1 MAASSNELSEV
12 MDAYSG
18 LARARTGENAQKVD
32 DDDVDP
38 VLAAYMHDVM
48 KKCTLRLAAAKVS
61 GFAPAAIESWTK
73 DDYDSWSPWQ
83 PEEEKRPCEK
93 RDHTRWKTD
102 SNCDNTVGTREDK
115 SHGRAYRALRTDL
128 LAAARHNEIEEV
140 RRYLEIGFDVNCKSL
155 SANAETA
162 LHNAVIGGHP
172 KMINF
177 LVDQGADINATDDAG
192 NTALHM
198 AAQHGHVQC
207 VRTLVK
213 RGINKIVKNH
223 VGYTAYQIAIMK
235 GHKKVAKLLPNRHNQ
250 KLFKLKFA
258 AALMSK
264 TEERAGNLYHGL
276 QKSGQG

>member
-1 MAASSNELSEV
+1 MSAADLSEV

-18 LARARTGENAQKVD
+18 LARAATGTKVGD
-32 DDDVDP
+32 DEDDEVDP
-38 VLAAYMHDVM
+38 VLAAYMDDVM

-61 GFAPAAIESWTK
+61 GFAPAAMESWTK
-73 DDYDSWSPWQ
+73 EDYESWSPWQ

-93 RDHTRWKTD
+93 RDHTPWKTD
-102 SNCDNTVGTREDK
+102 SNCDNTVGTQADK
-115 SHGRAYRALRTDL
+115 NHGRNYRALRSDMW
-128 LAAARHNEIEEV
+128 AAARHNQIEEV
-140 RRYLEIGFDVNCKSL
+140 RRYLEIGFDVNLKSL
-155 SANAETA
+155 TSNAETA

-177 LVDQGADINATDDAG
+177 LCDQGADINATDDAG
-192 NTALHM
+192 NSALHM

-213 RGINKIVKNH
+213 RGANKISKNA
-223 VGYTAYQIAIMK
+223 VGYTAYQVALMK
-235 GHKKVAKLLPNRHNQ
+235 GHKKVAKLLPNRQNQ

-264 TEERAGNLYHGL
+264 TENRAGNLYHGL
-276 QKSGQG
+276 QDSGQ